1 MDNPI
6 PKKTSYLVPSLTLV
20 EEEQDD
26 DVKTSTESISYILK
40 QKAGATG
47 STASTYKIY
56 VKRFDENS
64 VQSWIILRQKLVEI
78 WTQNGV
84 NSPSNRTATIR
95 AVLRGESLTCFNAS
109 VEEQM
114 TVENDQGVV
123 TIMPLTLALVEAG
136 MEAVA
141 ETVFPFRALTN
152 QKVWMRRG
160 MKKPK
165 ELSFRKTASA
175 VGRLNNALPLFPKA
189 TAADKFNNDKIVELL
204 EWSIPQAWRTKFD
217 IAGYVPTEHPKSR
230 LITECEILERN
241 EPSTQGLK
249 TKSTKYKDKAHK
261 KASVPKHNGN
271 KKTPG
276 KKGFYCTEHGENP
289 THNTDN
295 CYTIKNRAKKA
306 SGDNATLTKKS
317 FRREINLL
325 SKHKPKKKVLEMF
338 AVILSEER
346 DKASKK
352 KKDRATSQKKRKATT
367 VVASSSKSSSDE
379 EEIHVMD
386 QMEELKS
393 QLAHAKKRKSDEST
407 EEKAYNETLKSL
419 GEPREENREDHS
431 N

>member
-84 NSPSNRTATIR
+84 NSPSDCTATIR

-189 TAADKFNNDKIVELL
+189 TAADN
-204 EWSIPQAWRTKFD
+204 STTTK
-217 IAGYVPTEHPKSR
+217 
-230 LITECEILERN
+230 
-241 EPSTQGLK
+241 
-249 TKSTKYKDKAHK
+249 
-261 KASVPKHNGN
+261 
-271 KKTPG
+271 
-276 KKGFYCTEHGENP
+276 
-289 THNTDN
+289 
-295 CYTIKNRAKKA
+295 
-306 SGDNATLTKKS
+306 
-317 FRREINLL
+317 
-325 SKHKPKKKVLEMF
+325 
-338 AVILSEER
+338 
-346 DKASKK
+346 
-352 KKDRATSQKKRKATT
+352 
-367 VVASSSKSSSDE
+367 
-379 EEIHVMD
+379 
-386 QMEELKS
+386 
-393 QLAHAKKRKSDEST
+393 
-407 EEKAYNETLKSL
+407 
-419 GEPREENREDHS
+419 
-431 N
+431 